1 MRSILAMC
9 VFVLIL
15 ATVVVQRP
23 AAQSTQPEKTFSS
36 SADVVALIA
45 KAESER
51 KGSEVVREP
60 ILRLAPYS
68 GNLEHRTAVADASV
82 HEQDA
87 EIFYVIDGSATM
99 VTGGKLVNAKRAN
112 GPNLN
117 GSAIEG
123 GVSRTIG
130 KGDFILVPENT
141 PHWFSK
147 INQTLDVMSLHV
159 PHPVPTAQ

>member
-1 MRSILAMC
+1 MRSIPAILVLA
-9 VFVLIL
+9 LIL
-15 ATVVVQRP
+15 AVAVVQRP
-23 AAQSTQPEKTFSS
+23 AAQTAQPEKTFSS
-36 SADVVALIA
+36 AADVAALVA

-51 KGSEVVREP
+51 KGSEVVRET

-68 GNLEHRTAVADASV
+68 ANLEHRTAVADASV
-82 HEQDA
+82 HERDA

-99 VTGGKLVNAKRAN
+99 VMGGKLVNEKRAN

-123 GVSRTIG
+123 GTSRTIG

-147 INQTLDVMSLHV
+147 IDKTLDVLSLHV
-159 PHPVPTAQ
+159 PHPVATAP